1 MNKLSTIEQKEIVI
15 QSNAISRGIYTCSP
29 LARKLIAYCILKI
42 DHYPETTNNPEVS
55 ILHHYRS
62 SFSISELIKK
72 LGISKGANTYKQV
85 KRAVEELSTSVIQVE
100 NTEEKYKAFT
110 WFSSA
115 SYDKEKDL
123 IELEFN
129 QQIGFAIMEW
139 KETKQF
145 SALNIKTIGELQ
157 SFYALRFF
165 EIACS
170 WYNTKSRY
178 GNQKNTWTFSLTVDA
193 IKTMFKIDKDAYKDR
208 MNNFITKV
216 IKNPLEELNSVNKDF
231 QISYKKVVENRQ
243 TVGFD
248 FTCVQT
254 DLLKI
259 ASTDTDD
266 EKAEKEQINREA
278 KEIEYYK
285 NKYPEEWAAAEK
297 IVKGQLELP
306 FDFGNLND
314 FRILEKLKTQGLE

>member
-1 MNKLSTIEQKEIVI
+1 MNKLTAIKDKEIVI

-42 DHYPETTNNPEVS
+42 DHYPEATLDEN
-55 ILHHYRS
+55 IKLHHFKS
-62 SFSISELIKK
+62 TFSISEAINK

-100 NTEEKYKAFT
+100 NTEEKYTAYT
-110 WFSSA
+110 WFSYA

-129 QQIGFAIMEW
+129 QQIGMAIIEW
-139 KETKQF
+139 KEIKQF
-145 SALNIKTIGELQ
+145 SAMNIKTIGELQ

-165 EIACS
+165 EIANS
-170 WYNTKSRY
+170 YYNMKGRY
-178 GNQKNTWTFSLTVDA
+178 GNAANTWTFTLNVDA
-193 IKTMFKIDKDAYKDR
+193 TKTMFKIDKDAYKDR

-216 IKNPLEELNSVNKDF
+216 IKNPLEELNSVNKNF
-231 QISYKKVVENRQ
+231 QISYQKVMENHK
-243 TVGFD
+243 TVAFN

-254 DLLKI
+254 EILKI
-259 ASTDTDD
+259 AKTDSP
-266 EKAEKEQINREA
+266 EEINEKEEINSELMEINYF
-278 KEIEYYK
+278 KE
-285 NKYPEEWAAAEK
+285 KYPKEWKEAEE
-297 IVKGQLELP
+297 IINSQQELP

-314 FRILEKLKTQGLE
+314 FRILEKLKELGLE